1 MMQTLNGDQQF
12 VCIKIQFIC
21 LVYRLDVRYL
31 SVVSGA
37 DVQKIGAQTTLLIL
51 NANSIYNEFV
61 KLLTLI

>member
-1 MMQTLNGDQQF
+1 MMQTLNSYQQF

-51 NANSIYNEFV
+51 NANNIQNEFI